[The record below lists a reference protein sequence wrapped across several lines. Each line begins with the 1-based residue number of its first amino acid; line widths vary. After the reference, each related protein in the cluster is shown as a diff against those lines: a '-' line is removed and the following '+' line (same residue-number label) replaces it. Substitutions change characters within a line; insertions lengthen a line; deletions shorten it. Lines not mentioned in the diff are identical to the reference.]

1 MGVLGKKDIV
11 WESVRRKG
19 KIRNSLGV
27 GAKEELGTAET
38 GIFTHPRLPGC
49 LQLICWGRPQSSSF
63 ASEGEIGESNS
74 HGNV

>member
-49 LQLICWGRPQSSSF
+49 LQLVC
-63 ASEGEIGESNS
+63 
-74 HGNV
+74 